1 MSLMYGQKYG
11 TKLTPF
17 ALESSSRY
25 QPEQLQDR
33 LLRLWR
39 QNQPMFLEIEGRR
52 ISLGIDDFS
61 LAAKVACA
69 YHMGVN
75 YQVTDLDNS
84 HDSGDKPLSED
95 DGGPE
100 NSQEFPSD
108 QP

>member
-1 MSLMYGQKYG
+1 MSLMYGQKYN

-17 ALESSSRY
+17 ALESSRRY

-39 QNQPMFLEIEGRR
+39 QNQPMFLEVEGRR

-75 YQVTDLDNS
+75 YQVTDSDDN
-84 HDSGDKPLSED
+84 HDSGEETLSED
-95 DGGPE
+95 ESDPE
-100 NSQEFPSD
+100 NSHEFLE